1 MTVPT
6 PAAPAATPAK
16 GKGAAGP
23 APVKQPCGWA
33 DIRGGSIVLGAAPP
47 RRPDWFACLG
57 IAVGGEDL
65 FSLRY
70 CDWPK
75 EPPFR
80 RRRVEIGLMHP
91 AYQPEPPLEPELPL
105 WVA

>member
-1 MTVPT
+1 MNSPKS
-6 PAAPAATPAK
+6 K
-16 GKGAAGP
+16 GT

-33 DIRGGSIVLGAAPP
+33 DIRVGSIVLGAAPP
-47 RRPDWFACLG
+47 RRAEWYECLV
-57 IAVGGEDL
+57 IAVEGEDV
-65 FSLRY
+65 FVLRY

-91 AYQPEPPLEPELPL
+91 AHTPEPLEPELPL